1 MDVTLP
7 DGFMDD
13 IEDLATAED
22 FLEYFNIQYDSEL
35 VKTKRVQIL
44 RMYQKL
50 LPENGSF
57 PSYEVYKQALCTAY
71 KQISLGRE
79 LAFEGGGCHGC
90 TECSD

>member
-7 DGFMDD
+7 GDFMDD
-13 IEDLATAED
+13 IEELATAED
-22 FLEYFNIQYDSEL
+22 FLDYFNIKYDIEL
-35 VKTKRVQIL
+35 VKTKRIQIL

-50 LPENGSF
+50 LPNSSVQ
-57 PSYEVYKQALCTAY
+57 PSYEEYKQALCTAY
-71 KQISLGRE
+71 KQITLGRE